1 MFWDVNVGQNISGGS
16 QGAFTVI
23 GKANTFFTSPCPES
37 ECHRPLPTI
46 YSPLAVKNAPSLSSL
61 GKLTIWDN
69 TSLLWWAWIYRTWC
83 SLTHLCSI
91 LVLVI
96 LHHLHASRNFFTKT
110 QKEGKLNLSGIKKQ
124 NKTKMEEELIKYYF
138 KYGVGLSNILP
149 CLYCFMLLATLR
161 VIPLQLWSKFHSNC
175 KDLTTLTHVEHFCL
189 PEKTIMN
196 MYDYC
201 NKISFAFRILE

>member
-1 MFWDVNVGQNISGGS
+1 MFWDVNVGQNISGGF

-96 LHHLHASRNFFTKT
+96 LHHLHASRNFFAKT
-110 QKEGKLNLSGIKKQ
+110 QKEGKLNLSGIK
-124 NKTKMEEELIKYYF
+124 NKTKQKWRKNLSSIILNMVWDFLIYCRVYTVLC
-138 KYGVGLSNILP
+138 YWLLSGLYHYSCDQNSI
-149 CLYCFMLLATLR
+149 A
-161 VIPLQLWSKFHSNC
+161 IA
-175 KDLTTLTHVEHFCL
+175 
-189 PEKTIMN
+189 
-196 MYDYC
+196 
-201 NKISFAFRILE
+201 KI